1 MDANK
6 LKGMAVVSIAE
17 GAKLGYV
24 DDLLF
29 DTQTLRP
36 VALRVAAGGQHFVI
50 PFEQLKNIGADAI
63 TVESS
68 QVTQVAGKEGTFS
81 NLLGLSKIKGLKVID
96 TAGTFLGTIASVEI
110 DLADGHVLSLTAHKG
125 GVLGLG
131 GTSTTIDTAAIRS
144 VGAEIVTVATQEPP
158 PAEQPPPPEQ

>member
-36 VALRVAAGGQHFVI
+36 VVLRVAGGGQHFVI

-68 QVTQVAGKEGTFS
+68 QVTQVAGKEGAFS

-96 TAGTFLGTIASVEI
+96 TAGTLLGTIASVEI
-110 DLADGHVLSLTAHKG
+110 DLADGRAVNLTAHKG
-125 GVLGLG
+125 GVLGIG

-158 PAEQPPPPEQ
+158 PAGQPPPPEQ